1 MSILLAIQPVLV
13 DIVADPSNG
22 KGTNVYQAGNGIN
35 TVDIA
40 TPNSAGLSHNRYQ
53 KFGVFHSGVILNNA
67 TDELS
72 LSQLGGLIQG
82 NSNLVSTGAASVI
95 LNEVTSAHR
104 SILEGAI
111 EVHGANVDVILA
123 NPYGI
128 TCNGCGFIN
137 TSRVTLATG
146 APVIGSDGSMTS
158 LRIIGGDILVGA
170 NGAEMRS
177 TAIFDILSRRISLQ
191 GPIAS
196 NGNLNLI
203 AGQNSFDYQNGS
215 TTYLASD
222 GNEPDIAIDSTQLGG
237 MYANR
242 ITLVSTDAGSVVNM
256 QGQMAAN
263 ADQMTLTSDGRLVLS
278 NAQATGAIR
287 ATSNNDEIRVEKTIF
302 LTPPLFLR
310 AIQRS
315 TLPITVMLQV

>member
-1 MSILLAIQPVLV
+1 M
-13 DIVADPSNG
+13 
-22 KGTNVYQAGNGIN
+22 
-35 TVDIA
+35 
-40 TPNSAGLSHNRYQ
+40 
-53 KFGVFHSGVILNNA
+53 
-67 TDELS
+67 
-72 LSQLGGLIQG
+72 
-82 NSNLVSTGAASVI
+82 
-95 LNEVTSAHR
+95 
-104 SILEGAI
+104 
-111 EVHGANVDVILA
+111 A

-242 ITLVSTDAGSVVNM
+242 ITLVSTDAGSGVNM